1 MGTIDGAADDDVLVM
16 TGIRKRYGDTIALD
30 GASLRVARGSI
41 HGLIGQNG
49 AGKSTLMKILAGAE
63 TPDDGTIE
71 LAGETVHLSSPADAH
86 RHGIGIVYQDFSLLP
101 NLSVAEN
108 ISLGREVTRHLRIDA
123 DVARDVARRALSTL
137 MVDDIPVDASVAEL
151 TQAQRQLVEIA
162 KVLTLQGSRVLVFDE
177 PTAAL
182 SADDAARLF
191 TAIKSLAAE
200 GIAVIFVSHRYQE
213 VLELCDHVT
222 VLRNGQVVHHG
233 AADGMTIDLM
243 VELTLGQR
251 AESVF
256 ARTWQAPDDSDVVLA
271 VADLRTAGLTAPLTF
286 SVRRGQIV
294 ALYGSMGSGHAEV
307 ARVVCGDT
315 RSDAGEIDVGD
326 QRISTL
332 RSRAARR
339 RGIGIVPDNRMDNAL
354 FSELTARSNVSVASP
369 WKTRRNRYWPILS
382 ARREREQVVAA
393 SGKVQVSATVLP
405 RAVRVLSGGNQQKVV
420 FARWLM
426 RDCGVLLL
434 VEPTQGVDVG
444 ARIDIYREIESLAR
458 SGVACLVV
466 SSDTQEVEAVAD
478 RALVF
483 FKGAVVADLR
493 GDSIN
498 DRNLLAASQGALMDT
513 AV

>member
-1 MGTIDGAADDDVLVM
+1 M
-16 TGIRKRYGDTIALD
+16 
-30 GASLRVARGSI
+30 
-41 HGLIGQNG
+41 IGQNG
-49 AGKSTLMKILAGAE
+49 AGKSTLLKILAGAE
-63 TPDDGTIE
+63 TLDDGTIR
-71 LAGETVHLSSPADAH
+71 LAGEDVHLSSPADAH

-108 ISLGREVTRHLRIDA
+108 ISLGREVTRRLRIDG
-123 DVARDVARRALSTL
+123 DVARDLARRALSML

-182 SADDAARLF
+182 SADDATRLF
-191 TAIKSLAAE
+191 KAIRSLAVE
-200 GIAVIFVSHRYQE
+200 GIAVVFVSHRYRE
-213 VLELCDHVT
+213 VLELCDQIT
-222 VLRNGQVVHHG
+222 VLRNGQVVHSG
-233 AADGMTIDLM
+233 AIDGMTVDLM

-256 ARTWQAPDDSDVVLA
+256 ARTWKARDDSQVELSV
-271 VADLRTAGLTAPLTF
+271 AGLQTTGLTEPLTF
-286 SVRRGQIV
+286 DVRRGEIV
-294 ALYGSMGSGHAEV
+294 ALHGSMGSGHAEV
-307 ARVVCGDT
+307 ARAVCGDT
-315 RSDAGEIDVGD
+315 RPDDGEIGVGD
-326 QRISTL
+326 QPIFTP
-332 RSRAARR
+332 RSRTARR
-339 RGIGIVPDNRMDNAL
+339 RRIGIGIVPDNRMDNAL
-354 FSELTARSNVSVASP
+354 FSELTARANVSVASP
-369 WKTRRNRYWPILS
+369 WNTRPNRYWPILS

-393 SGKVQVSATVLP
+393 SGKVQVSASVLP
-405 RAVRVLSGGNQQKVV
+405 RPVRVLSGGNQQKVV

-444 ARIDIYREIESLAR
+444 ARIDIYREIETLAR